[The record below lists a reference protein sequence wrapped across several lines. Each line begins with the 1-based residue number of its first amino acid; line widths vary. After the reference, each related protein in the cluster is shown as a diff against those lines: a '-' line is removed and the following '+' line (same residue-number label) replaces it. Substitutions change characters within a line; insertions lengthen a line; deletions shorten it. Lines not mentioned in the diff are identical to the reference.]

1 MSGRRAEPAAPAPPP
16 ASVSSSARPPA
27 EPSAALSLRRELQRK
42 LLHVSSAVAPLA
54 YAAGLPRERLLTALG
69 VLLVVAGL
77 VELARRR
84 HAIVHERFV
93 RATGVL
99 LRGHE
104 HQRVVGAT
112 WMLLAFVAAVW
123 LLPRDV
129 AIAVMWAVAV
139 GDAAAAVVGKSLGRL
154 RIGRSSKTL
163 EGSVACCLATGAGAL
178 LVAGLAPAE
187 SGVAGLA
194 AAAAE
199 WPDTP
204 LDDNVRVAFAVAASV
219 LVMRYA
225 LAAS

>member
-1 MSGRRAEPAAPAPPP
+1 VTGRRAEPAAPAPSSPAAPP
-16 ASVSSSARPPA
+16 AV
-27 EPSAALSLRRELQRK
+27 PSASLPLRRELQRK
-42 LLHVSSAVAPLA
+42 LLHVSSALAPLA
-54 YAAGLPRERLLTALG
+54 YAAGLPREQLLTVLG
-69 VLLVVAGL
+69 VMLVVAGL
-77 VELARRR
+77 VELTRRR
-84 HAIVHERFV
+84 LAIVHERFM

-112 WMLLAFVAAVW
+112 WLLLAFTAAVW

-139 GDAAAAVVGKSLGRL
+139 GDAVAAVVGKSLGRL
-154 RIGRSSKTL
+154 RIGRANKTL
-163 EGSVACCLATGAGAL
+163 EGSLACCLATAAGAL
-178 LVAGLAPAE
+178 LVAGLSPLE

-199 WPDTP
+199 WPDTA
-204 LDDNVRVAFAVAASV
+204 LDDNARVAFAVAASV

-225 LAAS
+225 LAGS